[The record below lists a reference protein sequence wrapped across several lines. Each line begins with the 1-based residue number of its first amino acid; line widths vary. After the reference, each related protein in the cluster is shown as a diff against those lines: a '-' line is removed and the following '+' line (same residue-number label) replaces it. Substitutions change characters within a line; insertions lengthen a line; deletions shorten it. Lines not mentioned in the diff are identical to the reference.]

1 MRPSTV
7 TVLREVALA
16 CAASLI
22 LISSGFWGWLVLW
35 FQLEGSADRTDHL
48 IAATAFATGAGLLLL
63 TAATVAL
70 WRAPGWQLVA
80 TLAGATLL
88 AFLALGTGTSAP
100 PADPTALPYR
110 PLEAISNLAWWPWTW
125 PVYVLLPLGIAKRL
139 RTPRGHAAA

>member
-7 TVLREVALA
+7 IVLREVALVG
-16 CAASLI
+16 AASLI
-22 LISSGFWGWLVLW
+22 FISAGFWGWFVLW
-35 FQLEGSADRTDHL
+35 FQLAGRADRTDHL

-63 TAATVAL
+63 TAATVVL

-88 AFLALGTGTSAP
+88 AFLALNSGSSAP
-100 PADPTALPYR
+100 LAEPTDSTYR

-139 RTPRGHAAA
+139 RTPKGHATA